1 MITEIIITL
10 LLLNLLV
17 AYLYGSYIGMREIAN
32 DYSKAESDSHYD
44 LPIETRQIRR
54 EIKIHDDSRKK
65 LRKHI
70 ESEYANAV
78 MQSNEEIQRLS
89 QVERECI
96 VTQRVNEI
104 AAIAVMVK
112 SGNEVP
118 NEIIQAAIKDTIS
131 IQKTAS
137 QEQRIILDDFL
148 TLMY

>member
-118 NEIIQAAIKDTIS
+118 NEIIQAAIKDAIS
-131 IQKTAS
+131 IQKTAT

-148 TLMY
+148 ALMY

>member
-17 AYLYGSYIGMREIAN
+17 AYLYGSYIGMREISN